1 MLILQLCI
9 CLHCCTKQDH
19 SQERF
24 SVSTS
29 ICMPTDDWNN
39 LLLFLLSYKKNY
51 THKIACIYAHVDP
64 GPALTLIVPDL
75 QMGRRVLGVV
85 SEDGR
90 QAVHLSVLAAQV
102 QRRLSITVQ
111 SSRVSPCIQQSFHQY
126 RLMSNYSQVQWCLRE
141 WEREKDEERLLIHSI
156 KSTVY
161 LRPSYI

>member
-51 THKIACIYAHVDP
+51 THKIACVYTHVDP

-75 QMGRRVLGVV
+75 QMGWGVLGVV
-85 SEDGR
+85 SEDDR
-90 QAVHLSVLAAQV
+90 QAVGLSVLAAQV
-102 QRRLSITVQ
+102 QRSLSVTVQ
-111 SSRVSPCIQQSFHQY
+111 SSRVSACIQQSFHQN
-126 RLMSNYSQVQWCLRE
+126 RLMGYYSQVQWCLRE
-141 WEREKDEERLLIHSI
+141 WEREREKYSLLIQSI

-161 LRPSYI
+161 LRPDYI